1 MKGGLGQQRRH
12 RSLDSGPD
20 NVDVELA
27 RQQAMDMQSY
37 ALGFI
42 FRVLVAISSFMPV
55 IRPRNT
61 HDIEVRSTDGAN
73 FYMKDNI
80 VIYQAEVEMEG
91 RSRPKWRTPSS
102 GRPSDMPRS
111 ISLTILMLI
120 SPEAGG
126 RAPVEVLGVKNCGSR
141 VLIDFVFTTK
151 KAIPMIDSR
160 RHARAE
166 RRVKQEP
173 IRPYIDEDYGE

>member
-1 MKGGLGQQRRH
+1 
-12 RSLDSGPD
+12 
-20 NVDVELA
+20 
-27 RQQAMDMQSY
+27 
-37 ALGFI
+37 
-42 FRVLVAISSFMPV
+42 
-55 IRPRNT
+55 
-61 HDIEVRSTDGAN
+61 
-73 FYMKDNI
+73 
-80 VIYQAEVEMEG
+80 
-91 RSRPKWRTPSS
+91 
-102 GRPSDMPRS
+102 MPRS